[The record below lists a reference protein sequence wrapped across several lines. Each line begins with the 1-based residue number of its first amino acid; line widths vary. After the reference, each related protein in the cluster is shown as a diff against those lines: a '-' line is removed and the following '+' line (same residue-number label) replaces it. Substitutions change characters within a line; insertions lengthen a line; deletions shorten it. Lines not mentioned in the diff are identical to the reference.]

1 MHPIQIINALNLLTD
16 CQTGIWLWSIYCIV
30 CIVNLERVDWKIK
43 ANVLVV
49 FRLRNDFKQ
58 LLEETGYVTPG
69 KKLEEVRVLFMGR
82 ECWEALP
89 EIERQQIYEIHQQE
103 LILRSK
109 KNFQELLLEK
119 ADLFYQFR
127 SSPAGTVTQDDIM
140 EITDTLAED
149 GRFKALDRFDADRK
163 LLLFQVMSRLFFY
176 SSFDCRMG
184 RLRRILNY

>member
-1 MHPIQIINALNLLTD
+1 MKLIII
-16 CQTGIWLWSIYCIV
+16 CY
-30 CIVNLERVDWKIK
+30 
-43 ANVLVV
+43 
-49 FRLRNDFKQ
+49 RLRNDFKQ

-82 ECWEALP
+82 ECWEVLP
-89 EIERQQIYEIHQQE
+89 EVERQQIYEIHQQE

-127 SSPAGTVTQDDIM
+127 SSPAGTVTQDDII
-140 EITDTLAED
+140 EITDSLAED

-163 LLLFQVMSRLFFY
+163 LLLFQVQISL
-176 SSFDCRMG
+176 
-184 RLRRILNY
+184 ILIT